1 MTNIIS
7 TSAASLA
14 AAAVRAM
21 PMPVLAASDSV
32 RQYCLP
38 MRDVPGRHVLPRRRR
53 RHLRRALGQRLRS
66 VQHPGRLERAWHH
79 PEPVAA
85 PSLRR
90 RWRVRAK
97 LFYKPGSAGG
107 GGKIEILPRDNDEA
121 MLDLDA
127 VYAPVKHLSVY
138 LAASDKAVEYSLPT
152 KIWHG
157 KTVADLEAMGV
168 KLVAPRGLGYALFS
182 IPAGWSIV
190 ESPVSMYQL
199 RLIDDAG
206 NCRAKIFTQPAS
218 GSGAEMESAVHRGL
232 IQRLSQQ

>member
-38 MRDVPGRHVLPRRRR
+38 MRVMYQGDMSSLAAEGVTFVEPSDNGFGLFNIPAGWSVHGTTLSPWQ
-53 RHLRRALGQRLRS
+53 HRLYDDA
-66 VQHPGRLERAWHH
+66 G
-79 PEPVAA
+79 
-85 PSLRR
+85 
-90 RWRVRAK
+90 RVRAK

-218 GSGAEMESAVHRGL
+218 GSGAEMELQSIEG
-232 IQRLSQQ
+232 